1 MRIFSGIQ
9 PSNQLHIGN
18 YLGAIKQWVKLQ
30 KNNECLFWVAD
41 LHSLTVPYD
50 PKTLQ
55 ERILEVVAVYLIAGL
70 DKSIIF
76 KQSDVKE
83 HTELAWLLSTIT
95 PLGDLQRMTQFKDKS
110 QKHKKNI
117 TAGLLN
123 YPVLMTA
130 DILLYQSDLI
140 PVGIDQKQHVELTK
154 TIAKKYNTKFGSTFK
169 IPEPF
174 IPKIGARI
182 MSLKNPEKKMSK
194 SDQPDTFISLFDTK
208 EDIRKKIMSSTTDSG
223 KEIKYSEQK
232 PGISNLL
239 TIYSLFKEQTIKE
252 TEKEF
257 NKTSYKEFKERLADL
272 LIEKLRPFREIKKNK
287 NLLEQTLEKGAK
299 EARKIAQET
308 MREVRNNMG
317 L

>member
-154 TIAKKYNTKFGSTFK
+154 TIAKKFNTKFGSTFK